1 MKKILL
7 FILSF
12 VLLCFTPTKDS
23 FKDEQLKYQ
32 RVRTAYSE
40 KENYLKTMLTKVNI
54 NTFAIDIF
62 IRAFKKEEKLEVWV
76 KEKNNTEYVFL
87 KTYDF
92 CSTSGE
98 LGPKRKRGD
107 LQIPEG
113 FYHINTFNPYSN
125 FYLSLQINYPNS
137 SDRILGY
144 KANPGGDIFIHG
156 NCVTIG
162 CIPITDDKIKELYVL
177 AVEAKS
183 SGQSKIPVHI
193 FPAKLDSSSFNILKT
208 EFSGNAQLIKFWQN
222 LKSGYYYFEKNK
234 QLPDIT
240 VDDNGG
246 YLFDRTK

>member
-40 KENYLKTMLTKVNI
+40 KEEYLKTLLTKVNI

-76 KEKNNTEYVFL
+76 KGKNNTNYVFL
-87 KTYDF
+87 KTYDI

-125 FYLSLQINYPNS
+125 FYLSLQINYPNR

-144 KANPGGDIFIHG
+144 KANLGGDIFIHG

-193 FPAKLDSSSFNILKT
+193 FPAKLDTSSFDILKT
-208 EFSGNAQLIKFWQN
+208 EFSGNDKLIDFWQN
-222 LKSGYYYFEKNK
+222 LKSGYNYFEKNK

-240 VDDNGG
+240 VDNNGK
-246 YLFDRTK
+246 YLFE

>member
-1 MKKILL
+1 MYKNLLL

-12 VLLCFTPTKDS
+12 VLLCFTLTKDS

-40 KENYLKTMLTKVNI
+40 KENYLKTLLTKVNI
-54 NTFAIDIF
+54 NTFAIALF

-76 KEKNNTEYVFL
+76 KGKNNTNYVFL
-87 KTYDF
+87 KTYDI

-125 FYLSLQINYPNS
+125 FYLSLQINYPNK

-144 KANPGGDIFIHG
+144 KANLGGDIFIHG

-162 CIPITDDKIKELYVL
+162 CIPITDDKI
-177 AVEAKS
+177 
-183 SGQSKIPVHI
+183 
-193 FPAKLDSSSFNILKT
+193 
-208 EFSGNAQLIKFWQN
+208 
-222 LKSGYYYFEKNK
+222 
-234 QLPDIT
+234 
-240 VDDNGG
+240 
-246 YLFDRTK
+246 